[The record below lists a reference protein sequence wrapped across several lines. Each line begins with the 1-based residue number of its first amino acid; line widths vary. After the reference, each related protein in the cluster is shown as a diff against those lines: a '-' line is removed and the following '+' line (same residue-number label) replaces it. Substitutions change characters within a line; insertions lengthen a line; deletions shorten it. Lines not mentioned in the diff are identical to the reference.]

1 VKYALALLLVA
12 AFAAPVAADTPEK
25 AAAFLGVVRDAGCD
39 LSLEA
44 ADEAA
49 EALGIA
55 TEELDEII
63 DLLFFGGQLFI
74 DVEEH
79 MTMTAT
85 LCASPAAEDAALFAQ
100 LQAEI
105 DLDAMAAA
113 EAAGE
118 AAGYP
123 TPERAAL
130 VMAAIRANDCGIAR
144 AEAEEVLGAA
154 GISPVEAYGVTAI
167 LYDAGMLGP
176 GAIPGAMHLTDDI
189 CLGDPGDD
197 AAIYALA
204 LERLDAAA
212 EAMEPDEVIAERF
225 GPEGVRAVLEFM
237 ADASA
242 CVLDISDRA
251 ATVDDVVAFLA
262 FNLTGVHNLPPDVSP
277 EAEAELRATVDAM
290 LDDPG
295 PAFAV
300 GPGQLILID
309 CTP

>member
-1 VKYALALLLVA
+1 VRYALALLLAA

-25 AAAFLGVVRDAGCD
+25 AAAFMGAMRDANCD

-44 ADEAA
+44 ADDAA
-49 EALGIA
+49 EALGI
-55 TEELDEII
+55 TTDELDEII
-63 DLLFFGGQLFI
+63 DLLFFGGQIFV

-85 LCASPAAEDAALFAQ
+85 LCAALPAEDAALFVQ

-105 DLDAMAAA
+105 DLDAMEAAA
-113 EAAGE
+113 EAGE
-118 AAGYP
+118 AGAGLP
-123 TPERAAL
+123 TPDRAAL

-154 GISPVEAYGVTAI
+154 GIGPVEAYRVTAI
-167 LYDAGMLGP
+167 LYDAGMLGR
-176 GAIPGAMHLTDDI
+176 GAIPGALHLTDDI

-197 AAIYALA
+197 AALYELA
-204 LERLDAAA
+204 LERLDAA
-212 EAMEPDEVIAERF
+212 EVMDPDAVIVERF

-237 ADASA
+237 ADDSG

-251 ATVDDVVAFLA
+251 ATVDAVVAFLA
-262 FNLTGVHNLPPDVSP
+262 FNLSGVHNLPADVSP

-295 PAFAV
+295 PAFAA
-300 GPGQLILID
+300 GDGQLILID